1 MVETMQA
8 HGQQFGCLEMEMV
21 PDGLLMGRL
30 TLWRWWMEILNALC
44 QHTPVVIMEE
54 ILSIPQQI
62 LSSKHQYSWLLP
74 LCLFLRMNADLV
86 NNELISGFEW
96 NVHDSQ
102 IDMTWWMTWF
112 DLGSQSWT
120 SQHSTLVVQSGH
132 GQDYHEFY
140 DSFMGEGFS
149 LLINL
154 AEGGDMP
161 GTNSVF
167 QNGQPQYIVVKSA
180 KAYGF

>member
-1 MVETMQA
+1 
-8 HGQQFGCLEMEMV
+8 
-21 PDGLLMGRL
+21 
-30 TLWRWWMEILNALC
+30 
-44 QHTPVVIMEE
+44 
-54 ILSIPQQI
+54 
-62 LSSKHQYSWLLP
+62 
-74 LCLFLRMNADLV
+74 MNADLV

-112 DLGSQSWT
+112 ELGSQSWT